1 MAYDADSGKIEMAA
15 RAAWL
20 YFVAGKT
27 QEEISRELRVSRPTA
42 QRLVSSAVSQRL
54 ITFRFEHPIASCM
67 ELAEHVKDRYGLRT
81 CWVAPSDSA
90 NPLSLAGVANAIAS
104 IVESTLSA
112 QSPVIAAFGT
122 GRTLRSGIEQLQPFS
137 GNQHTLVALVGNIAP
152 DGSASRFDVI
162 TRLAEVSGARAFP
175 IPLPVLAENAAQ
187 RDLLVGLPMVKR
199 VHDLVGIADITLV
212 GIGQMDLES
221 QQYVDGFISHD
232 ELLQLLKSG
241 AVGEI
246 VGWGF
251 DENGALLDSQVNDRV
266 TSARIRPDPENL
278 VVGTAIGARKIGSI
292 RGALAGRLVNGLI
305 TDEETARA
313 LLA

>member
-1 MAYDADSGKIEMAA
+1 MGYEADSSKLELAA

-20 YFVAGKT
+20 YFVAGRT

-67 ELAEHVKDRYGLRT
+67 DLGERVKERFGLRS
-81 CWVAPSDSA
+81 CWIAPTDTS
-90 NPLSLAGVANAIAS
+90 NPLSLSGVANAIAV
-104 IVESTLSA
+104 IVEATLSA

-122 GRTLRSGIEQLQPFS
+122 GRTLRAGIEQLQPF
-137 GNQHTLVALVGNIAP
+137 GGHQHTLVALVGNIAP

-162 TRLAEVSGARAFP
+162 TRLAEISGARAFP
-175 IPLPVLAENAAQ
+175 IPLPVLAEDAAQ

-212 GIGQMDLES
+212 GIGQMDLEA
-221 QQYVDGFISHD
+221 QQYADGFISYD

-251 DENGALLDSQVNDRV
+251 DEKGQLLDSQVNDRV
-266 TSARIRPDPENL
+266 TSAPIRPDPEKL
-278 VVGTAIGARKIGSI
+278 IVGAALGARKLAPI
-292 RGALAGRLVNGLI
+292 RAALAGRLVNGLI

-313 LLA
+313 LLV

>member
-1 MAYDADSGKIEMAA
+1 MGYDSDSGKLEMAA

-27 QEEISRELRVSRPTA
+27 QEEISQELRVSRPTA

-67 ELAEHVKDRYGLRT
+67 ELAERVKDRFGLRT
-81 CWVAPSDSA
+81 CWIAPSDPG
-90 NPLSLAGVANAIAS
+90 NPLSLNGVANAIAG
-104 IVESTLSA
+104 IVETTLSA
-112 QSPVIAAFGT
+112 QSPAIVAFGT
-122 GRTLRSGIEQLQPFS
+122 GRTLRAGIEQLQPLS
-137 GNQHTLVALVGNIAP
+137 GQQHTLVALVGNIAP

-162 TRLAEVSGARAFP
+162 TRLAEISGARAFP

-199 VHDLVGIADITLV
+199 VHDLVGIANITLV
-212 GIGQMDLES
+212 GIGQMDLDS
-221 QQYVDGFISHD
+221 QQYIDGFISHD
-232 ELLQLLKSG
+232 ELLELLKSG
-241 AVGEI
+241 AAGEI

-251 DENGALLDSQVNDRV
+251 DESGTLLPSQVNARV
-266 TSARIRPDPENL
+266 TSAPIRPNPENL
-278 VVGTAIGARKIGSI
+278 VVGAASGPRKVASI

-305 TDEETARA
+305 TDEETART
-313 LLA
+313 LLG